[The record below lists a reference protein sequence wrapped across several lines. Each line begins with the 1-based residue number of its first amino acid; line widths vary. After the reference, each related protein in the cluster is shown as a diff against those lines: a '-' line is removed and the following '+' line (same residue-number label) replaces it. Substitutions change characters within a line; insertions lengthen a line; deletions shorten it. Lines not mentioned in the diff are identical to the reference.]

1 MKDLDLG
8 TLLAVFQEMLG
19 WTLWPIIALA
29 VLASLAFLWVVLRD
43 RSLLSRRLVW
53 AEICGLGGGI
63 AAVLIMQAVTHSG
76 FADLG
81 GPIDWLLVLG
91 IFGFGA
97 IGAALGCYAL
107 FGLLAGRN
115 QKPA

>member
-1 MKDLDLG
+1 VKDLDLG

-19 WTLWPIIALA
+19 WTLWPVIALA

-81 GPIDWLLVLG
+81 GPID
-91 IFGFGA
+91 IFAFGA

-107 FGLLAGRN
+107 FGLLAGRK
-115 QKPA
+115 QKTA

>member
-1 MKDLDLG
+1 MKDLDLA
-8 TLLAVFQEMLG
+8 TLIAVFQEMLG

-29 VLASLAFLWVVLRD
+29 LLASVAFLWVVLRD

-63 AAVLIMQAVTHSG
+63 AAVLIMQRVTHSG

-81 GPIDWLLVLG
+81 GPIDWLLVFG
-91 IFGFGA
+91 IFVFGA
-97 IGAALGCYAL
+97 IGAALGFYAL
-107 FGLLAGRN
+107 FGLLAGGSR
-115 QKPA
+115 KAA

>member
-8 TLLAVFQEMLG
+8 TLIAVFQEMLG

-29 VLASLAFLWVVLRD
+29 LLASVAFLWVVLRD

-53 AEICGLGGGI
+53 AEICGFGGGV

-91 IFGFGA
+91 IFAFGA

-107 FGLLAGRN
+107 FALLAGRK
-115 QKPA
+115 QKTA

>member
-29 VLASLAFLWVVLRD
+29 TLASLAFLGVVLRD

-53 AEICGLGGGI
+53 AESCGLGGGI
-63 AAVLIMQAVTHSG
+63 AAVLIMQAVTDSG
-76 FADLG
+76 FAYLG
-81 GPIDWLLVLG
+81 GPIDWLVG
-91 IFGFGA
+91 VGVFVVGA
-97 IGAALGCYAL
+97 IGAALGFYAL
-107 FGLLAGRN
+107 FGLLAGGSR
-115 QKPA
+115 KAA

>member
-1 MKDLDLG
+1 MKDLDLA
-8 TLLAVFQEMLG
+8 TLIAVFQEMLG

-63 AAVLIMQAVTHSG
+63 AAVLIMH
-76 FADLG
+76 
-81 GPIDWLLVLG
+81 G
-91 IFGFGA
+91 IFAFGA
-97 IGAALGCYAL
+97 IGAALGCYPL
-107 FGLLAGRN
+107 FGLLAGRK
-115 QKPA
+115 QKTA